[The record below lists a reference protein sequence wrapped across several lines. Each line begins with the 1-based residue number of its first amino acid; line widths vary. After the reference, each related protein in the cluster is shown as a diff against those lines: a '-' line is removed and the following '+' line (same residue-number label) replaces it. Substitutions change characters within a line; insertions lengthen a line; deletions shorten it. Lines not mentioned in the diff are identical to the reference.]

1 MPLLIQRTI
10 RSVVLGSSIILS
22 ISSCCKFQERKGQ
35 LQPEWETRIPTG
47 SSKIIFYD
55 GLRVLL
61 KYKENIIAHTTVY
74 DGGFNL
80 EDNRLC
86 AVNLKTGLVDWYFPK
101 NIEERHYCDFDAKSY
116 LYKNKVVFQ
125 YQKDART
132 YESRDLHTTVIL
144 LIRGKFIKNGSDG
157 GL

>member
-10 RSVVLGSSIILS
+10 RSFVLCSVIVLFL
-22 ISSCCKFQERKGQ
+22 SSCCKFQRVKGT

-47 SSKIIFYD
+47 SSKYIFYD
-55 GLRVLL
+55 GLPVLP
-61 KYKENIIAHTTVY
+61 KYKDWVIAHTTIY